1 MGGKS
6 APAPNYAPL
15 QQLSRDAVRT
25 MGGLGQ
31 QQMAF
36 AQQQYADLAPTL
48 RGIAETQQQAQ
59 QQQMSQAQDYYDYM
73 RSTYRPVEQS
83 LVKQAQNFNTDAYR
97 EQLASQAAA
106 DAGRAFAQ
114 TQAASQRAMA
124 GMGVNPSSGRF
135 ASMQNQ
141 ANLGLAAQ
149 RAAAMTGTRQQAQQM
164 GYARML
170 DAAGLGRGLSGA
182 STAAYQGA
190 VGAGNAAGAMY
201 MAPGNQYMAGMGQAG
216 QTMGQGYQLGIGGL
230 GNVLGTQANVY
241 NNAMNAQGEMWGS
254 LVGAGGTM
262 MAAGMGKGGIFTSD
276 IRIKENIERVGTH
289 FRNGLPIY
297 EFNYTH
303 IPGKRFCGV
312 MAQDVEKV
320 YPEAVVEL
328 HDGIKAV
335 NYDMLGMEMVE
346 V

>member
-31 QQMAF
+31 QQLAF

-83 LVKQAQNFNTDAYR
+83 LVQQAQKFNTEQYR

-114 TQAASQRAMA
+114 TQAASNRAM
-124 GMGVNPSSGRF
+124 GSMGVNPASGRF
-135 ASMQNQ
+135 ASMQTQ
-141 ANLGLAAQ
+141 SNLGLAAQ

-182 STAAYQGA
+182 STAAYAGA
-190 VGAGNAAGAMY
+190 TGAGNAAGNMY
-201 MAPGNQYMAGMGQAG
+201 MAPGNQYMAGMGAAG

-230 GNVLGTQANVY
+230 GNVLSSQTNMY
-241 NNAMNAQGEMWGS
+241 NTGVNAEGSMWGA
-254 LVGAGGTM
+254 LIGAGG
-262 MAAGMGKGGIFTSD
+262 
-276 IRIKENIERVGTH
+276 
-289 FRNGLPIY
+289 
-297 EFNYTH
+297 
-303 IPGKRFCGV
+303 
-312 MAQDVEKV
+312 
-320 YPEAVVEL
+320 
-328 HDGIKAV
+328 
-335 NYDMLGMEMVE
+335 MLGAGAFGGMKKP
-346 V
+346 

>member
-15 QQLSRDAVRT
+15 MQMSRDALRT

-31 QQMAF
+31 QQLAF

-48 RGIAETQQQAQ
+48 RGIAQTQQAAQ
-59 QQQMSQAQDYYDYM
+59 EQQMSQAKDYYDYM
-73 RSTYRPVEQS
+73 RSTYRPVEQG
-83 LVKQAQNFNTDAYR
+83 LVQQAQKFNTEQYR
-97 EQLASQAAA
+97 EQMASQAAA

-124 GMGVNPSSGRF
+124 GMGVNPNSGRF
-135 ASMQNQ
+135 ASMQTQ
-141 ANLGLAAQ
+141 SNLGLAAQ
-149 RAAAMTGTRQQAQQM
+149 RAAAMTGTRQQASQM

-190 VGAGNAAGAMY
+190 TGAGSAAGNMY
-201 MAPGNQYMAGMGQAG
+201 MAPGNQFMQGMGQAG
-216 QTMGQGYQLGIGGL
+216 QTMGQGYSLGMQGM
-230 GNVLGTQANVY
+230 NSVLGSQTSLY
-241 NNAMNAQGEMWGS
+241 NTSMNNESAMYGALLS
-254 LVGAGGTM
+254 AGGNLG
-262 MAAGMGKGGIFTSD
+262 AAGIAKSD
-276 IRIKENIERVGTH
+276 IRVKENIERVGTH
-289 FRNGLPIY
+289 YRNGLPIY
-297 EFNYTH
+297 EFNYIH
-303 IPGKRFCGV
+303 VPDKRYRGV

-320 YPEAVVEL
+320 YPEAVVEM

>member
-15 QQLSRDAVRT
+15 MQASREATQT
-25 MGGLGQ
+25 MGGLGREQ
-31 QQMAF
+31 LAF
-36 AQQQYADLAPTL
+36 ARQQYDDLAPIL
-48 RGIAETQQQAQ
+48 RGIAGTQQAAQ
-59 QQQMSQAQDYYDYM
+59 EQQMAQAKDYYDYM
-73 RSTYRPVEQS
+73 RSTYRPVEQG
-83 LVKQAQNFNTDAYR
+83 LVQQAQKFNTEQYR

-124 GMGVNPSSGRF
+124 GMGVNPNSGRF
-135 ASMQNQ
+135 ASMQTQ
-141 ANLGLAAQ
+141 SNLGLAAQ
-149 RAAAMTGTRQQAQQM
+149 RAAAMTGTRQQASQM

-190 VGAGNAAGAMY
+190 TGAGSAAGNMY
-201 MAPGNQYMAGMGQAG
+201 MAPGNQFMQGMGQAG
-216 QTMGQGYQLGIGGL
+216 QTMGQGYQLGISGL

-241 NNAMNAQGEMWGS
+241 NTGVNAQGEMYGA
-254 LVGAGGTM
+254 LLGAGGTLG
-262 MAAGMGKGGIFTSD
+262 AAGISKFSD
-276 IRIKENIERVGTH
+276 IRVKENIERVGTH
-289 FRNGLPIY
+289 YRNGLPIY
-297 EFNYTH
+297 EFNYIH
-303 IPGKRFCGV
+303 VPDKRYRGV

-320 YPEAVVEL
+320 YPEAVVEM

>member
-31 QQMAF
+31 QQLAF

-83 LVKQAQNFNTDAYR
+83 LVKQAQNFNTEQYR

-201 MAPGNQYMAGMGQAG
+201 MAPGNQFMQGLSAGG
-216 QTMGQGYQLGIGGL
+216 QTFNAGYQTGMGGL
-230 GNVLGTQANVY
+230 GNILSSQTNLYG
-241 NNAMNAQGEMWGS
+241 NAMNNQAEITGAII
-254 LVGAGGTM
+254 GAGGRY
-262 MAAGMGKGGIFTSD
+262 ASAGFPTSD
-276 IRIKENIERVGTH
+276 IRVKENIERVGIDQPT
-289 FRNGLPIY
+289 GLPIY
-297 EFNYTH
+297 EFNYKGV
-303 IPGKRFCGV
+303 PDRRFRGV

-320 YPEAVVEL
+320 YPDAVVQTS
-328 HDGIKAV
+328 DGIKAV
-335 NYDMLGMEMVE
+335 NYNMLGMKMVE

>member
-6 APAPNYAPL
+6 APAPNYQPL
-15 QQLSRDAVRT
+15 LQASREAMRT

-31 QQMAF
+31 QQLAF
-36 AQQQYADLAPTL
+36 AQQQYAEMAPL
-48 RGIAETQQQAQ
+48 LKGIAQTQQAAQ
-59 QQQMSQAQDYYDYM
+59 QQQMAQAQDYYDYM

-83 LVKQAQNFNTDAYR
+83 LVQQAQKFNTEQYR

-114 TQAASQRAMA
+114 TQAASQRAMGA
-124 GMGVNPSSGRF
+124 MGINPNSGRF

-201 MAPGNQYMAGMGQAG
+201 MAPGNQYMAGMGAAG

-241 NNAMNAQGEMWGS
+241 NNAMNAQGEMYAA
-254 LVGAGGTM
+254 LLGASGTLG
-262 MAAGMGKGGIFTSD
+262 AAGIAKYSD

-303 IPGKRFCGV
+303 IPNKRFRGV

-320 YPEAVVEL
+320 YPEAVVEM

>member
-31 QQMAF
+31 QQLAF

-114 TQAASQRAMA
+114 TQAASNRAM
-124 GMGVNPSSGRF
+124 GSMGVNPASGRF
-135 ASMQNQ
+135 ASMQTQ
-141 ANLGLAAQ
+141 SNLGLAAQ
-149 RAAAMTGTRQQAQQM
+149 KAAAMTGTRQQAQQM

-170 DAAGLGRGLSGA
+170 DAAGMGKGLSGL
-182 STAAYQGA
+182 SNSAYQGA
-190 VGAGNAAGAMY
+190 TGAGNAAGAMF
-201 MAPGNQYMAGMGQAG
+201 MAPGNQYMSGMGAAG
-216 QTMGQGYQLGIGGL
+216 ETMGKGYQLGMGGL
-230 GNVLGTQANVY
+230 GNIMNSQTNMY
-241 NNAMNAQGEMWGS
+241 NTGVQAQGEFGGS
-254 LVGAGGTM
+254 VMGLAGSGI
-262 MAAGMGKGGIFTSD
+262 AAYAGYASAI
-276 IRIKENIERVGTH
+276 
-289 FRNGLPIY
+289 
-297 EFNYTH
+297 
-303 IPGKRFCGV
+303 
-312 MAQDVEKV
+312 
-320 YPEAVVEL
+320 AV
-328 HDGIKAV
+328 
-335 NYDMLGMEMVE
+335 
-346 V
+346 

>member
-31 QQMAF
+31 QQLAF

-73 RSTYRPVEQS
+73 RSTYRPIEQS

-114 TQAASQRAMA
+114 TQASSNRAM
-124 GMGVNPSSGRF
+124 GSMGVNPNSGRF
-135 ASMQNQ
+135 ASMQTQN
-141 ANLGLAAQ
+141 NLGLAAQ
-149 RAAAMTGTRQQAQQM
+149 RSAAMTGTRQQAQQM

-170 DAAGLGRGLSGA
+170 DAAGMGKGLSGL
-182 STAAYQGA
+182 STAAYSGA
-190 VGAGNAAGAMY
+190 TGAGNAAGSMY
-201 MAPGNQYMAGMGQAG
+201 MAPGNQFMAGMGQAG
-216 QTMGQGYQLGIGGL
+216 QTMGQGYQLGISGL

-241 NNAMNAQGEMWGS
+241 NTGVNAQGEMYGA
-254 LVGAGGTM
+254 LLGAGGTLG
-262 MAAGMGKGGIFTSD
+262 AAALSD
-276 IRIKENIERVGTH
+276 IRVKENIERVGTH
-289 FRNGLPIY
+289 YRNGLPIY
-297 EFNYTH
+297 EFNYIH
-303 IPGKRFCGV
+303 VPDKRYRGV

-320 YPEAVVEL
+320 YPEAVVEM